1 MRISDWSS
9 DVCSSDLEGGQ
20 VPAMPE
26 ILQWIAITSAPL
38 VLLCALWLAFGRT
51 PRRETEHFT
60 HAVAAMRVEA
70 EALETVLEI
79 VAAKLEE
86 NQARLG
92 TEAAKLMELGDE
104 ASDRLGRV
112 THYLSKESATL
123 DRKAEIG

>member
-1 MRISDWSS
+1 
-9 DVCSSDLEGGQ
+9 
-20 VPAMPE
+20 
-26 ILQWIAITSAPL
+26 
-38 VLLCALWLAFGRT
+38 
-51 PRRETEHFT
+51 
-60 HAVAAMRVEA
+60 MRVEA
-70 EALETVLEI
+70 EALEAVLEI

-123 DRKAEIG
+123 DRKAEALEAAANAARVDIGVLLQDLPRRAEERSAGKAGGSRWRPGVSA

>member
-9 DVCSSDLEGGQ
+9 DVCASDL
-20 VPAMPE
+20 AIPE

-38 VLLCALWLAFGRT
+38 VLLCALWLAFGRP

-70 EALETVLEI
+70 EALDTVLEI

-92 TEAAKLMELGDE
+92 TEAARLMELGE
-104 ASDRLGRV
+104 
-112 THYLSKESATL
+112 
-123 DRKAEIG
+123 DRKSTRLNSSH

>member
-9 DVCSSDLEGGQ
+9 DVCASDL
-20 VPAMPE
+20 AIPE

-92 TEAAKLMELGDE
+92 TEEAKMMELGDA
-104 ASDRLGRV
+104 ASDRLGRL
-112 THYLSKESATL
+112 TP
-123 DRKAEIG
+123 

>member
-1 MRISDWSS
+1 M
-9 DVCSSDLEGGQ
+9 
-20 VPAMPE
+20 AM
-26 ILQWIAITSAPL
+26 TSAPHVL
-38 VLLCALWLAFGRT
+38 VCALWLAFGRT

-112 THYLSKESATL
+112 KHYPSKESATL
-123 DRKAEIG
+123 DRKDRKSTRLNSRH